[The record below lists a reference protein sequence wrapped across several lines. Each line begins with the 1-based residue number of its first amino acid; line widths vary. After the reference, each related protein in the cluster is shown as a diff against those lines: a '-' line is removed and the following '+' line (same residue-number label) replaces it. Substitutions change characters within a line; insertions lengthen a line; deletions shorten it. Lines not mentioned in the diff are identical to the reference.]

1 MRFFDLHCDTMG
13 ECSLKDIPLRNNQ
26 TLQISLERAG
36 NFSAWFQCFAAWIP
50 DDAASPL
57 AYFRRIARR
66 LEWELKQ
73 NEDRMLQC
81 RTAEGLHRAVRE
93 KKCGAIFTVE
103 GGSVLEG
110 RCEVLEELA
119 GLGVKVMT
127 LTWNAANQI
136 GGGAQEPGGLTPFGK
151 EVLAKME
158 SLGILPDVSH
168 ASEPLF
174 WDVLENTRGPVIATH
189 SDAKALCSHPRNLT
203 DQQFLALKQRG
214 GLVGLNF
221 YPTFLADSGK
231 AEAVDI
237 LRHAEHF
244 LSLGGEEVL
253 AMGSDFDGADM
264 PSGITGIESMEYLA
278 ELFARHGYSD
288 DLIDRIFYQNSF
300 RFFEKYMC
308 DMVKSADSF
317 DKLGKL

>member
-1 MRFFDLHCDTMG
+1 MRYFDLHCDTMG

-26 TLQISLERAG
+26 TLQLSLERG
-36 NFSAWFQCFAAWIP
+36 RDFSSWFQCFAAWIP
-50 DDAASPL
+50 DEAASPL
-57 AYFRRIARR
+57 AYFRRVAKR

-73 NEDRMLQC
+73 NSDWMIQC
-81 RTAEGLHRAVRE
+81 RTAEDMHRAVRE
-93 KKCGAIFTVE
+93 QKCGAIFTVE

-110 RCEVLEELA
+110 RTEVLKELA
-119 GLGVKVMT
+119 GWGVKVMT

-136 GGGAQEPGGLTPFGK
+136 GGGAQEPGGLTNFGRK
-151 EVLAKME
+151 VLEEME
-158 SLGILPDVSH
+158 HLHIIPDVSH

-174 WDVLENTRGPVIATH
+174 WDTLENTKGPVIATH
-189 SDAKALCSHPRNLT
+189 SDARSLCSHPRNLT
-203 DQQFLALKQRG
+203 DEQFLAIKERG

-231 AEAVDI
+231 AKAIDI

-244 LSLGGEEVL
+244 LALGGENIL

-278 ELFARHGYSD
+278 ELFARNGYAD
-288 DLIDRIFYQNSF
+288 ELIDRIFYQNSF
-300 RFFEKYMC
+300 RFFEKYMW
-308 DMVKSADSF
+308 DMVKSDRPF
-317 DKLGKL
+317 DKPYNL

>member
-1 MRFFDLHCDTMG
+1 M
-13 ECSLKDIPLRNNQ
+13 
-26 TLQISLERAG
+26 
-36 NFSAWFQCFAAWIP
+36 
-50 DDAASPL
+50 
-57 AYFRRIARR
+57 
-66 LEWELKQ
+66 
-73 NEDRMLQC
+73 
-81 RTAEGLHRAVRE
+81 
-93 KKCGAIFTVE
+93 
-103 GGSVLEG
+103 
-110 RCEVLEELA
+110 
-119 GLGVKVMT
+119 
-127 LTWNAANQI
+127 
-136 GGGAQEPGGLTPFGK
+136 
-151 EVLAKME
+151 
-158 SLGILPDVSH
+158 
-168 ASEPLF
+168 
-174 WDVLENTRGPVIATH
+174 
-189 SDAKALCSHPRNLT
+189 
-203 DQQFLALKQRG
+203 
-214 GLVGLNF
+214 GLNF

>member
-1 MRFFDLHCDTMG
+1 
-13 ECSLKDIPLRNNQ
+13 
-26 TLQISLERAG
+26 
-36 NFSAWFQCFAAWIP
+36 
-50 DDAASPL
+50 
-57 AYFRRIARR
+57 
-66 LEWELKQ
+66 
-73 NEDRMLQC
+73 
-81 RTAEGLHRAVRE
+81 
-93 KKCGAIFTVE
+93 
-103 GGSVLEG
+103 
-110 RCEVLEELA
+110 
-119 GLGVKVMT
+119 
-127 LTWNAANQI
+127 
-136 GGGAQEPGGLTPFGK
+136 
-151 EVLAKME
+151 ME
-158 SLGILPDVSH
+158 SLRILPDVSH

-231 AEAVDI
+231 GEAVDI